1 MEGENMNK
9 NSLLFKRI
17 NHIGIVVRD
26 LSEALK
32 AYSAGFGGGTTKI
45 VEIPEAH
52 LKAAVLETENVEVE
66 LLEYQ
71 NLELPLIKSLRG
83 DRTGINHVCYEVEKM
98 EEALKKL
105 KKKGFKLIEGFPRKG
120 VHGKIAFLIPPHTIE
135 ERIEILEVEK

>member
-9 NSLLFKRI
+9 NKFLFKRI

-32 AYSAGFGGGTTKI
+32 AYSIGFGSEAAEI
-45 VEIPEAH
+45 VEIPEAQ
-52 LKAAVLETENVEVE
+52 LKVSVIKTENAEVE

-71 NLELPLIKSLRG
+71 NRELPLVKSLRG
-83 DRTGINHVCYEVEKM
+83 DKAGINHVCYEVEEM

-105 KKKGFKLIEGFPRKG
+105 KKKGFKIIEGFPRRG
-120 VHGKIAFLIPPHTIE
+120 VHGKIAFLVPPHTIE